1 MLTRYCSIR
10 LTSCAGSRWAP
21 GSATAR
27 RAPVINGQKNSQT
40 DTSKLNGVFC
50 NTVSRPSSGYAPC
63 IHAKRLYK
71 ASWWLAAPLGLPV
84 EPEV

>member
-1 MLTRYCSIR
+1 MYCSIR

-21 GSATAR
+21 GPATAR